1 MTVEN
6 NNEDTASQIYVGQ
19 VYFEGAEDVP
29 IYFANH
35 IFARVTPDGFLV
47 SFAQSH
53 GPYETDFTAERL
65 AEEKIPARVI
75 SRLLIPHGRMRDMLN
90 VLNGLFEKNVTILP
104 AKTEDANDNDI
115 IISE

>member
-53 GPYETDFTAERL
+53 GPYETDLTAERL

-75 SRLLIPHGRMRDMLN
+75 SRLLIPHGRMRDMLT
-90 VLNGLFEKNVTILP
+90 VLNGLFQRNVEI
-104 AKTEDANDNDI
+104 EESDDDDI
-115 IISE
+115 TFSE